1 MIEHI
6 QKKVTTEEML
16 AQLAEEAAELAQ
28 AALKLRRVY
37 DGSNPTPTTYED
49 ALGNLHEEIADVK
62 LLLKVLHLDS
72 PHINALHDN
81 IMKDKAARWERR
93 LASLPK
99 VRTPEHDH
107 AKVAELEAELARA
120 MFYITAQKSCTT
132 CKHGRTDMQ
141 FCAADCGECYVSESC
156 VCAECFNGSRW
167 EWVGADGNERAAA
180 AEPGR

>member
-72 PHINALHDN
+72 PHVNILHDH
-81 IMKDKAARWERR
+81 IMKDKVARWERR
-93 LASLPK
+93 LEKLPEIRASK
-99 VRTPEHDH
+99 HDPDR
-107 AKVAELEAELARA
+107 VAELEAELSRA
-120 MFYITAQKSCTT
+120 MFYISAQKDCDA
-132 CKHGRTDMQ
+132 CKHGLHTPH
-141 FCAADCGECYVSESC
+141 FCPADCSECCMAGSC
-156 VCAECFNGSRW
+156 VCGDCTHGSRW
-167 EWVGADGNERAAA
+167 EWRGADGSEQ
-180 AEPGR
+180 